1 MCIEFLDS
9 NYSIAKYSKF
19 FSLNTVN
26 KSHISPLCAKHAKSD
41 YNLYIHIIKVNSY
54 KAVN

>member
-9 NYSIAKYSKF
+9 NYSIAKYSNF
-19 FSLNTVN
+19 LSLSTVN